1 MMIVNPVVYG
11 GGMELCNGYFSQF
24 SSSLYYFDG
33 RDYLTETIGPSAESR
48 NVVVPKNSI
57 VYLDSDPGVSSR
69 NLVGVTVIYE
79 SGSAM
84 ILRIDSDFRIGP
96 QLN

>member
-1 MMIVNPVVYG
+1 MIANPVVYG

-24 SSSLYYFDG
+24 ASSLYYFDG
-33 RDYLTETIGPSAESR
+33 RDYLTETIGSSAETR
-48 NVVVPKNSI
+48 NVVAPKNSI
-57 VYLDSDPGVSSR
+57 VYVNSYRDISR
-69 NLVGVTVIYE
+69 RDLVGVTVIYE
-79 SGSAM
+79 DGRAI